1 MTPRLR
7 GVAVIPLLCPLT
19 AFAALGG
26 NVASIEADR
35 SQLNG
40 SVKQTQTAA
49 YTVHEI
55 KGASGTVLREY
66 VSSSG
71 NVFGVAWHGQFAP
84 DMRRLL
90 GAYFDQYTAA
100 VEADKNSHV
109 GRRPLNLRLPGL
121 VIQTNGYMRSYHM
134 RTFIPEQVPGGVK
147 EEELW

>member
-1 MTPRLR
+1 MTPLLR
-7 GVAVIPLLCPLT
+7 GLAVIPLLFPFM

-35 SQLNG
+35 AQLNG
-40 SVKQTQTAA
+40 RVQQRQTTA

-66 VSSSG
+66 VSSTG

-84 DMRRLL
+84 DMRQVL
-90 GAYFDQYTAA
+90 GAYFGQYTAA
-100 VEADKNSHV
+100 VQANKESYI
-109 GRRPLNLRLPGL
+109 GRRPLNLHLPGL
-121 VIQTNGYMRSYHM
+121 VIQTNGYMRAYHM
-134 RTFIPEQVPGGVK
+134 RTYIPEQVPAGVK

>member
-1 MTPRLR
+1 MTRFLR
-7 GVAVIPLLCPLT
+7 GFAVIPFLFSLM

-26 NVASIEADR
+26 NVASIEGDR
-35 SQLNG
+35 AQLNG
-40 SVKQTQTAA
+40 SVTQRQTPA

-66 VSSSG
+66 VSSAG
-71 NVFGVAWHGQFAP
+71 NVFAVAWHGQFAP
-84 DMRRLL
+84 DMRQLL
-90 GAYFDQYTAA
+90 GSYFDQYTAA
-100 VEADKNSHV
+100 VEADKSGHV

-121 VIQTNGYMRSYHM
+121 VIQTNGYMRAYHM